1 MQTEGTLVGAG
12 ADWCRLP
19 LPPSLERRARAQR
32 AALVPGR
39 LEEQAPGV
47 RVAGLRDRALAAALT
62 RGVLARDEPQEGAE
76 TLRSEALPLAELD
89 AQGECGQGG
98 DSAQTA
104 KPAADLAEGR
114 LAGELDDRLIE
125 RVPAPLRLGDGA
137 LALLAGER
145 EHAACA
151 ALAAKPGVVAARPGP
166 PLDPSPG
173 PGRDLAD

>member
-1 MQTEGTLVGAG
+1 MAGKLARDGDGDDRAPLTAALERVPALMQTAGTLVGAG
-12 ADWCRLP
+12 ADWGRLP

-39 LEEQAPGV
+39 LDEQAPGV

-89 AQGECGQGG
+89 ARGECGQGG

-125 RVPAPLRLGDGA
+125 RVPAPFA
-137 LALLAGER
+137 WATA
-145 EHAACA
+145 
-151 ALAAKPGVVAARPGP
+151 P
-166 PLDPSPG
+166 
-173 PGRDLAD
+173 